1 MCEICRQN
9 PCCPACPN
17 FEDKPLMFCNK
28 CDTGIF
34 AGDNYYE
41 ICGEIFCEDCVHGGY
56 KTADRD
62 VSYNS
67 GAPVISYGDKWEED
81 EDE

>member
-1 MCEICRQN
+1 MCEVCRQN

-17 FEDKPLMFCNK
+17 FEGEPLMFCNK

-34 AGDNYYE
+34 AGDSYYE
-41 ICGEIFCEDCVHGGY
+41 ICGSIFCEDCVHGGY
-56 KTADRD
+56 RTADRD

-67 GAPVISYGDKWEED
+67 GAPVISYGDKWEE
-81 EDE
+81 